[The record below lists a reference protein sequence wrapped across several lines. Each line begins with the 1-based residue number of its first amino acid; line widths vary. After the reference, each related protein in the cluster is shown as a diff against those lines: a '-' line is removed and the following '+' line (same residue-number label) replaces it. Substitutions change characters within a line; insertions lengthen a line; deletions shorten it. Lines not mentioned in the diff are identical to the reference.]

1 MSSRP
6 PLFFLGI
13 SMLPPNSARNLL
25 QIAAATLMLALAGCA
40 TPPPADDPEA
50 VAEFKELND
59 PLEPTNRVI
68 FDFNDK
74 LYVNVWHPIAIGY
87 REGVPEFGRAR
98 INDFLTNLKVPVVFA
113 NEVLQGN
120 FTLAGQALERLALNL
135 TFGVGGI
142 MDVATPMGVPRRDA
156 DFGQTLAVWGV
167 GEGPYLVLPVIGP
180 SNPRDGFGYLVD
192 SYADPVDQYL
202 QDNHMSYLAEAR
214 FGMSVVT
221 VFEANIDALDDI
233 KRSSMDYYSALRS
246 AYRQRRTAEI
256 NEATSPSVGWVHFM
270 PHWSWSQLG
279 IQ

>member
-1 MSSRP
+1 
-6 PLFFLGI
+6 
-13 SMLPPNSARNLL
+13 MLPPPMARNALL
-25 QIAAATLMLALAGCA
+25 AAIVAMTMALAGCA

-59 PLEPTNRVI
+59 PLEPTNRAI
-68 FDFNDK
+68 FEFNDV
-74 LYVNVWHPIAIGY
+74 LYVNIWHPIATGY
-87 REGVPEFGRAR
+87 REAVPEFGRNR
-98 INDFLTNLKVPVVFA
+98 ISDFLATLKLPVVFA
-113 NEVLQGN
+113 NDVLQGN
-120 FTLAGQALERLALNL
+120 LTRAGQALERLVLNL

-142 MDVATPMGVPRRDA
+142 MDVATPMGIPRHDA

-180 SNPRDGFGYLVD
+180 SSPRDGFGFLVD
-192 SYADPVDQYL
+192 SYADPFDQYL
-202 QDNHMSYLAEAR
+202 QDNHMSYLAEVR

-221 VFEANIDALDDI
+221 IFEANIDTLDDI

-246 AYRQRRTAEI
+246 AYRQRRVAEI
-256 NEATSPSVGWVHFM
+256 NEAASPSVGWVHFM